1 MVRVYRIP
9 PEKVQHE
16 RQRIATAFITLLV
29 VIPVSVGLIA
39 VCFRLDSHTLTIHD
53 IVTPMLMVGTACAV
67 LWLCTRT
74 LPSLQIE
81 LDDDRITKTQDRPL
95 WGSPLTISFG
105 RDDIGHIREVG
116 RSGLMIRGRGRK
128 GRYIDLHIPRSA
140 HFTPCG
146 EL

>member
-16 RQRIATAFITLLV
+16 RQRIATAVITLLV
-29 VIPVSVGLIA
+29 VMPVSVGLIA
-39 VCFRLDSHTLTIHD
+39 VYFRLDLHSLTIHD
-53 IVTPMLMVGTACAV
+53 IVTPMLMVGAACAV
-67 LWLCTRT
+67 LWLYT
-74 LPSLQIE
+74 LTLSSLQIE
-81 LDDDRITKTQDRPL
+81 LDDDRITRTHRLL
-95 WGSPLTISFG
+95 WGSPLKVSFG
-105 RDDIGHIREVG
+105 RDDVGHIREVG
-116 RSGLMIRGRGRK
+116 KSGLMIRGRGRK